1 MRIIAGKYKG
11 RRITAPKGLPVRPT
25 TDFAKEGLFNYL
37 NNRVDIENK
46 TVIDLFAGT
55 GNMSFEFIS
64 RGASPVYAV
73 DIHHKCVR
81 YMIRVSKELKF
92 ENFKVLRNDALKF
105 LKRCTVQA
113 DIIFLD
119 PPYASPLYTELIE
132 TILERDLLLP
142 RGLCIV
148 EHDKNNNFDAV
159 PLFKESKKYGN
170 VIFSVFE
177 KP

>member
-1 MRIIAGKYKG
+1 
-11 RRITAPKGLPVRPT
+11 
-25 TDFAKEGLFNYL
+25 
-37 NNRVDIENK
+37 
-46 TVIDLFAGT
+46 
-55 GNMSFEFIS
+55 
-64 RGASPVYAV
+64 
-73 DIHHKCVR
+73 
-81 YMIRVSKELKF
+81 MIRVSKELKF